1 MINICFASDDNYAM
15 PTGTAIASILKNAA
29 KEDEL
34 SIYIIESG
42 ISQQN
47 KDKILALKSIKDCN
61 IQFVPASNC
70 DFSQYAKVMTC
81 PHITIP
87 TYYRLKVASLFP
99 QLDKILYLDGDL
111 IVRRSLKDLYNEDIT
126 GYVCAGVEAIKD
138 EKGKDVYDKLYVNA
152 GVILFNLKK
161 MREEN
166 TEEVLANYAA
176 ENINEIKYGDQDIIN
191 FALEGKIKTIDS
203 KYNIQTCNCYYISDY
218 SLDYTIIHYIGSTK
232 PWIFGS
238 FMPFKSEFFK
248 YLKLTQWHCPSKFW
262 QAASTIKSYVRFF
275 LRRPLFM
282 TRPLFRKSLITGVL
296 FK

>member
-42 ISQQN
+42 ITQQN

-70 DFSQYAKVMTC
+70 DFSQYAKVTTC

-87 TYYRLKVASLFP
+87 AYYRLKVASLFP
-99 QLDKILYLDGDL
+99 HLDKILYLDGDL
-111 IVRRSLKDLYNEDIT
+111 VVKKSLKELYNENIT
-126 GYVCAGVEAIKD
+126 DYICAGVRVIRD
-138 EKGKDVYDKLYVNA
+138 EKGKDVYDKLHVNS
-152 GVILFNLKK
+152 GVLLFNLKK

-166 TEEVLANYAA
+166 TEEVLAKYAIK
-176 ENINEIKYGDQDIIN
+176 NIDNIKNGDQDIIN
-191 FALEGKIKTIDS
+191 FALEGKIKEIDS

-218 SLDYTIIHYIGSTK
+218 SMDYTIIHYIGPTK
-232 PWIFGS
+232 PWKFGS

-248 YLKLTQWHCPSKFW
+248 YLKLTQWPCPSKFW
-262 QAASTIKSYVRFF
+262 QAASTVKSYVRFF